1 MPNEIGQELVS
12 MLPRL
17 RRYAL
22 TLCKSRE
29 LADDLV
35 QGACE
40 RALGAS
46 ASRRDGVPFDAWV
59 FRILRNF
66 WIDGL
71 RRQRTEGLSVDIEEH
86 HDLVGSDGGV
96 ETEAR
101 LTLERVQREIDRLP
115 EEQREVLLL
124 VSVEEF
130 SYKQAAETLGLPIG
144 TVMSRLSRGRLR
156 LAELS
161 GIESIVSAANE
172 GGR

>member
-1 MPNEIGQELVS
+1 MGSEIGQDLVA

-40 RALGAS
+40 RALGTAS
-46 ASRRDGVPFDAWV
+46 SRGEGVPFDAWM

-71 RRQRTEGLSVDIEEH
+71 RRKQTEGFSVDIEEH
-86 HDLVGSDGGV
+86 HDLIGSDGAV
-96 ETEAR
+96 ETDAR
-101 LTLERVQREIDRLP
+101 LTLEQVQREIARLP

-144 TVMSRLSRGRLR
+144 TVMSRLSRARLK
-156 LAELS
+156 LAEFS
-161 GIESIVSAANE
+161 GSAPAMGAVSQ
-172 GGR
+172 GSR